1 MLEKIKIKNGLY
13 GVITVFVLLL
23 LSVCTFSLY
32 SSMQS
37 NLSIRKV
44 NSIEGEQL
52 IPLYSAYSEMLNAR
66 LAGINV
72 ALAIEGKKDDATI
85 QAGLE
90 RLSDYINA
98 ANSTM
103 TELRNIRA
111 LTQQGQALRGEI
123 DDAYNDYMN
132 NAVAPMLTALR
143 ERNVDRFY
151 STLVPEALEKGATFR
166 QKLTLFVTFAKGIG
180 LEEIDNADNFYQHTL
195 TVLIST
201 LIVVLCLSLF
211 TLKFIRTVVLTPMQK
226 VRTYFGMM
234 EQGVL
239 TLDIPPQHNTE
250 MGGLMVSLKDMQQ
263 AFRKI
268 VLDVRDSAGSVAA
281 GAEQISAANRDF
293 AARTEAQASSVE
305 QTAASMEQIT
315 ASVQE
320 NTANTGKAMTLT
332 NSVAALAEKNA
343 SNFSQMIERIQHI
356 ADSSNKINDIISIM
370 DGIAFQTN
378 ILALNAAVEAAR
390 AGEAGKGFAVV
401 ASEVRSLAQRSA
413 GSAREIKELIEKT
426 ANEIAQGEKVASLS
440 TQDMARLMDEIKRVN
455 EFMADISMASS
466 EQAKGIEQVNTAI
479 TLLEQASQQNAAL
492 VEESASASSS
502 LHEQAKNLDNT
513 MTFFNLSDNSSLAL
527 AAPR

>member
-13 GVITVFVLLL
+13 CVIAVFVLLL
-23 LSVCTFSLY
+23 LAVCSFSLH
-32 SSMQS
+32 SSIQS
-37 NLSIRKV
+37 NQSIRKV
-44 NSIEGEQL
+44 NGIEGEQL
-52 IPLYSAYSEMLNAR
+52 VPLYSAYSEMLNAR

-72 ALAIEGKKDDATI
+72 ALAIEDKKDDATI

-90 RLSDYINA
+90 RLGGYIAA
-98 ANSTM
+98 ANNTM
-103 TELRNIRA
+103 AELRRVQA
-111 LTQQGQALRGEI
+111 QTAQGQALRNDI
-123 DDAYNDYMN
+123 DAVFNDYMN
-132 NAVAPMLTALR
+132 NAVAPMQASLR
-143 ERNVDRFY
+143 DRNLDRFY
-151 STLVPEALEKGATFR
+151 TTLVPMALEKGAVFR
-166 QKLTLFVTFAKGIG
+166 EKLARFATLAEGIG
-180 LEEIDNADNFYQHTL
+180 NEEIAQADNFYQHTL
-195 TVLIST
+195 TILIAT
-201 LIVVLCLSLF
+201 LIVVILLSLF
-211 TLKFIRTVVLTPMQK
+211 TLRFVRTVVLSPMQK

-250 MGGLMVSLKDMQQ
+250 MGALMLSLKDMQQ

-268 VLDVRDSAGSVAA
+268 VLDVRESASSVAA

-320 NTANTGKAMTLT
+320 NTANTSKAMTLT
-332 NSVAALAEKNA
+332 SSVATLAEKNS

-401 ASEVRSLAQRSA
+401 AAEVRSLAQRSA

-426 ANEIAQGEKVASLS
+426 ADEIAHGEKVASLS
-440 TQDMARLMDEIKRVN
+440 TQDMAQLMDEIKRVN

-492 VEESASASSS
+492 VEESASASAS
-502 LHEQAKNLDNT
+502 LHEQARNLDDT
-513 MTFFNLSDNSSLAL
+513 MTFFNLNDNPPVTIAAL
-527 AAPR
+527 R

>member
-13 GVITVFVLLL
+13 CVLGVFVLLL
-23 LSVCTFSLY
+23 LSVCSFSLY

-37 NLSIRKV
+37 NQSIRKV
-44 NSIEGEQL
+44 SSIEGEQL

-66 LAGINV
+66 LAGINI
-72 ALAIEGKKDDATI
+72 ALAIEGKKDNATI
-85 QAGLE
+85 QASLE
-90 RLSDYINA
+90 RLDGYITS
-98 ANSTM
+98 ANNTM
-103 TELRNIRA
+103 AELRKIPS
-111 LTQQGQALRGEI
+111 LTPQGQALRDEI
-123 DDAYNDYMN
+123 DALFNDYMN
-132 NAVAPMLTALR
+132 NAVAPMLTTLR
-143 ERNVDRFY
+143 NRNTAQFY
-151 STLVPEALEKGATFR
+151 DTLVPEALKKGATFR
-166 QKLTLFVTFAKGIG
+166 LKLNQFVDLAKNVSD
-180 LEEIDNADNFYQHTL
+180 EESNHAENFYYHTIKI
-195 TVLIST
+195 LIAT
-201 LIVVLCLSLF
+201 LVIVVLLSLV

-226 VRTYFGMM
+226 VRTYFGLM

-250 MGGLMVSLKDMQQ
+250 MGELMLSLKDMQQ

-268 VLDVRDSAGSVAA
+268 VLDVRESASSVAA
-281 GAEQISAANRDF
+281 GAEQISSANRDF

-332 NSVAALAEKNA
+332 NSVAELAEKNA

-356 ADSSNKINDIISIM
+356 ADSSNKINEIISIM

-426 ANEIAQGEKVASLS
+426 ANEITQGEKVASHS
-440 TQDMARLMDEIKRVN
+440 TQDMAQLMDEIKRVN
-455 EFMADISMASS
+455 EFMADISIASS
-466 EQAKGIEQVNTAI
+466 EQAKGIEQVNAAI

-502 LHEQAKNLDNT
+502 LHEQATHLDDT
-513 MTFFNLSDNSSLAL
+513 MTFFNLNDSSPVAIAAL
-527 AAPR
+527 R

>member
-1 MLEKIKIKNGLY
+1 MLEKIKIRNGLY
-13 GVITVFVLLL
+13 CVLAVFALLL
-23 LSVCTFSLY
+23 LSICTFSLY
-32 SSMQS
+32 SSIQS
-37 NLSIRKV
+37 NKSIRNV
-44 NSIEGEQL
+44 NGIEGEQL
-52 IPLYSAYSEMLNAR
+52 VPLYSAYSEMLNAR
-66 LAGINV
+66 LAGFNI
-72 ALAIEGKKDDATI
+72 ALAIVDKKDDATI
-85 QAGLE
+85 RAGLE
-90 RLSDYINA
+90 RLNGYIA
-98 ANSTM
+98 SANSTM
-103 TELRNIRA
+103 AALRRIPA
-111 LTQQGQALRGEI
+111 QTPQGQALRNDLE
-123 DDAYNDYMN
+123 DTFNDYMN
-132 NAVAPMLTALR
+132 NAVAPMLTVLR
-143 ERNVDRFY
+143 ERNLESFY
-151 STLVPEALEKGATFR
+151 SKLAPSALEKGAVFR
-166 QKLTLFVTFAKGIG
+166 QKLEQFVTLAKGVG
-180 LEEIDNADNFYQHTL
+180 NEEITQADNFYQRTL
-195 TVLIST
+195 TILIAT
-201 LIVVLCLSLF
+201 LIVALILSLI
-211 TLKFIRTVVLTPMQK
+211 TLKFIRNVVLHPMQK

-234 EQGVL
+234 EHGVL

-250 MGGLMVSLKDMQQ
+250 MGSLMLSLKDMQQ

-268 VLDVRDSAGSVAA
+268 VLDVRESASSVAA

-320 NTANTGKAMTLT
+320 NTANTSKAMTLT

-356 ADSSNKINDIISIM
+356 SDSSNKINDIISIM

-426 ANEIAQGEKVASLS
+426 ADEIAQGEKVASHS

-455 EFMADISMASS
+455 EFMSDISIASS
-466 EQAKGIEQVNTAI
+466 EQAKGIEQVNLAI
-479 TLLEQASQQNAAL
+479 TQLEQASQQNAAL

-502 LHEQAKNLDNT
+502 LHEQARHLDDT
-513 MTFFNLSDNSSLAL
+513 MTFFNLDDNSPMAL